1 MKSSTLF
8 SMGSGAKENG
18 KHISGDAAGHRRR
31 TVEELLVVRKTD
43 THVFVADAEDLW
55 IPRGAKG
62 LFGGQVIGQALIAAA
77 ESVPSPYSAS
87 SVHCYFV
94 SRGDTRGDI
103 TYQVESI
110 RNGSSFHTRSV
121 EGRQNGNVIL
131 KMMAQFHAFE
141 KGSPYLTYS
150 QPMPEVEYQPE
161 ELASYETIVARIA
174 SEDDTLLASFREFLR
189 KYSGDYLPVD
199 RRPVADFGLIQRGDG
214 IQENKKARL
223 RDTTK
228 RVWPSVDKPSDEMY
242 RMATRQ
248 FWLRPRN
255 GVSTNK
261 TAHKSVLA
269 YMSDLNIL
277 ATALEPAGGLY
288 YANIPALTSLDHT
301 LYFHEPNV
309 RADEW
314 LLFDMKCLISSHA
327 RALCVS
333 QIFTRDGILVCT
345 AIQEGLIRLGNPP
358 MRVLHKPSLEISL
371 NRERKDHNNSN
382 DDVHHQPTNSSS
394 KL

>member
-1 MKSSTLF
+1 
-8 SMGSGAKENG
+8 MGSGAKENG

-77 ESVPSPYSAS
+77 ESHQRVAT
-87 SVHCYFV
+87 
-94 SRGDTRGDI
+94 TR
-103 TYQVESI
+103 YV
-110 RNGSSFHTRSV
+110 
-121 EGRQNGNVIL
+121 
-131 KMMAQFHAFE
+131 KAQFHAFE

-242 RMATRQ
+242 RMATR
-248 FWLRPRN
+248 
-255 GVSTNK
+255 
-261 TAHKSVLA
+261 
-269 YMSDLNIL
+269 
-277 ATALEPAGGLY
+277 
-288 YANIPALTSLDHT
+288 
-301 LYFHEPNV
+301 
-309 RADEW
+309 
-314 LLFDMKCLISSHA
+314 
-327 RALCVS
+327 
-333 QIFTRDGILVCT
+333 
-345 AIQEGLIRLGNPP
+345 
-358 MRVLHKPSLEISL
+358 
-371 NRERKDHNNSN
+371 
-382 DDVHHQPTNSSS
+382 
-394 KL
+394 